1 MRYINAPLNVVQ
13 KRTVASFFKKEFF
26 FFTKTNYKCLPS
38 DASSLSL
45 SQWYLNTYYQTDG
58 LDKHNSNI
66 FVVPRRIPFGR
77 RTSRRIPSRPVRTRP
92 IRVSYILIG
101 ERTVVASCV
110 YIYQLFL
117 ERPSWK
123 PVDYRNLKQK
133 GAVHMKAN
141 FLSHKKWFVTQ
152 TAAFLLFRVSLFGIF
167 FKKFLPCVVPAL
179 VPQHQI
185 DMIMRNAPG
194 LPVVEH
200 VNRNGGGW

>member
-1 MRYINAPLNVVQ
+1 MLSKNGRLPPFLKRNFFSSLKQITNVYPA
-13 KRTVASFFKKEFF
+13 T
-26 FFTKTNYKCLPS
+26 LP
-38 DASSLSL
+38 LSL

-58 LDKHNSNI
+58 LDKQNSNI

>member
-1 MRYINAPLNVVQ
+1 MLSKNGRLPPFLKRNFFSSLKQITNVYPA
-13 KRTVASFFKKEFF
+13 T
-26 FFTKTNYKCLPS
+26 LP
-38 DASSLSL
+38 LSL

-58 LDKHNSNI
+58 LDKQNSNI

-133 GAVHMKAN
+133 GAVHMRTN

-152 TAAFLLFRVSLFGIF
+152 TAAFLLFRVSLFWYF

>member
-1 MRYINAPLNVVQ
+1 MLSKNGRLPPFLKRNFFSSLKQITNVYPA
-13 KRTVASFFKKEFF
+13 T
-26 FFTKTNYKCLPS
+26 LP
-38 DASSLSL
+38 LSL

-167 FKKFLPCVVPAL
+167 SKNSC
-179 VPQHQI
+179 
-185 DMIMRNAPG
+185 
-194 LPVVEH
+194 H
-200 VNRNGGGW
+200 VSSRPWSPNTKSIW

>member
-1 MRYINAPLNVVQ
+1 MLSKNGRLPPFLKRNFFSSLKQITNVYPA
-13 KRTVASFFKKEFF
+13 T
-26 FFTKTNYKCLPS
+26 LP
-38 DASSLSL
+38 LSL

-133 GAVHMKAN
+133 GAVHMRTN

>member
-1 MRYINAPLNVVQ
+1 MLSKNGRLPPFLKRNFFSSLKQITNVYPA
-13 KRTVASFFKKEFF
+13 T
-26 FFTKTNYKCLPS
+26 LP
-38 DASSLSL
+38 LSL

-58 LDKHNSNI
+58 LDKQNSNI

-167 FKKFLPCVVPAL
+167 SKNSC
-179 VPQHQI
+179 
-185 DMIMRNAPG
+185 
-194 LPVVEH
+194 H
-200 VNRNGGGW
+200 VSSRPWSPNTKSIW